1 MKKNKQFSCYLQV
14 ILVVVILLSFIPT
27 ARSQT
32 LPKTFNLSLKTA
44 IAMAINNNLDLRVDA
59 LDSAVEKSDLK
70 RSKGIYDPRLSFAVN
85 HGQTFYTGETYGTKD
100 TTTSAN
106 LTQYLSTGGSL
117 TAATYTGYSKPLS
130 DYPDDDW
137 TDWYTSVG
145 ITYVQPLLKNFG
157 KETMELNISVAELSH
172 EESLEEFRDSVIDT
186 VYSVIKNYNRLY
198 TLRQVLESRQ
208 RGLDSAQQLLAQLK
222 QKSKPGSKQGIEFA
236 NTEYAISQRLKDLV
250 DAERDVSDRAAK
262 LRYLIGMQKKIKIIP
277 VDPPSREEPLENIEQ
292 AVSLALEKQPELLQM
307 RLDLQSN
314 QLHERVSKRKLLPN
328 LSVTA
333 STGFRGIEDR
343 FSDSIDQ
350 IADGKGRW
358 WSAGLNFS
366 MPIGNTVAES
376 DYQRNKLRT
385 KQLENRI
392 VAAEWELQDKLEEDM
407 RALISARVQRQVA
420 DKAFKIAQQRF
431 ESYRQSL
438 ERKKSTVQ
446 NLLDAESDLIYAR
459 NNQTEALED
468 FANAVAKLWKDIG
481 VLLERNNI
489 NLNTREPEKLTAG
502 HMSAPVPAPLN
513 TPQVLHRLEEIA
525 NLSPSM
531 KNESEVEPLITTTK
545 QETAGILS
553 NKSKNA
559 EKVEP
564 VISQAVIKF
573 SPDQKQSQLN
583 ATSSVKEK
591 ALYLLKI
598 GTFASSELKVTERK
612 VKAVGLVPQIHTGPK
627 QSREVIRLFGGKFK
641 ELAKAQKERDRLL
654 AVKAGAF
661 LLNKGQ
667 AGYHLYAGSYFSL
680 TSAQKE
686 QQRLASHGIDLSLK
700 KKSVSLTTSLL
711 TAGHF
716 NSHEAARVGAQ
727 KLAELGV
734 KTIIQKVVSQGK
746 KGDEPIPSA

>member
-14 ILVVVILLSFIPT
+14 ILIVIILLSFIPT
-27 ARSQT
+27 AQSQT

-70 RSKGIYDPRLSFAVN
+70 RSKGIYDPRLSFGVN

-100 TTTSAN
+100 TTTSVN

-208 RGLDSAQQLLAQLK
+208 RGLDSAQQLLAKLK
-222 QKSKPGSKQGIEFA
+222 QKSNPGSKQGVEFA

-262 LRYLIGMQKKIKIIP
+262 LRYLIGMQEKSKIIP

-350 IADGKGRW
+350 IGDGKGRW

-392 VAAEWELQDKLEEDM
+392 LAAEWELQDNLEEDM
-407 RALISARVQRQVA
+407 RALISTRVQRQVA

-431 ESYRQSL
+431 KSYRQSL

-446 NLLDAESDLIYAR
+446 NLLDAENDLIYAR

-502 HMSAPVPAPLN
+502 HMSAPFPLN
-513 TPQVLHRLEEIA
+513 SPQVLQKLEEIA

-531 KNESEVEPLITTTK
+531 KTESEVGPLSIASK
-545 QETAGILS
+545 QETTDIIS
-553 NKSKNA
+553 NRSKNA

-564 VISQAVIKF
+564 VISQAVVKF
-573 SPDQKQSQLN
+573 SSDQKQGQLN

-591 ALYLLKI
+591 ALYILKI

-612 VKAVGLVPQIHTGPK
+612 VKAVGLVPHIHTGPK
-627 QSREVIRLFGGKFK
+627 QSREVIRLFGGEFK
-641 ELAKAQKERDRLL
+641 KLAKAQKERDRLL
-654 AVKAGAF
+654 AAKAGAF

-667 AGYHLYAGSYFSL
+667 AGYHLYAGSFFSL

-686 QQRLASHGIDLSLK
+686 QHRLASHGIDLSLK
-700 KKSVSLTTSLL
+700 KKSVRLTTSLL
-711 TAGHF
+711 TAGQF

-734 KTIIQKVVSQGK
+734 KAIIQKVVSQGK
-746 KGDEPIPSA
+746 QGVEPTPSA